1 MRNFDIL
8 ISMTGRRLHKTFH
21 ILSSARG
28 DLLNIDQG
36 EANIG
41 CSQVD
46 VFYESI
52 VQSQDLRYLYS
63 ANTPQ
68 FACASPQNLK
78 PCGPS
83 SRYPTT

>member
-8 ISMTGRRLHKTFH
+8 ISMNGRRLHKTFH
-21 ILSSARG
+21 ILSSVRG
-28 DLLNIDQG
+28 DVLNIDQG

-41 CSQVD
+41 CAQVD

-52 VQSQDLRYLYS
+52 VQSQDLRYRYS

-68 FACASPQNLK
+68 FTCVSPQNLK